1 MLNYSS
7 WGTLWWPELKGR
19 AVLLYNLNPFEPW
32 CWWKE
37 VVRIFTVIWTLHSST
52 WHRVQLSVQLLGV
65 YSACYWTPGYLEMS
79 RVFLQ
84 CGKQTSRWQLDL
96 WPFTQVFWCPTNS
109 MDIPGCQ
116 LQARG
121 LTGNSEAL
129 GNRNFEKEKKK
140 KTTNTCLG
148 HLLSLQ
154 WQGMECLWV

>member
-1 MLNYSS
+1 MLVEGSCGNIYHHID
-7 WGTLWWPELKGR
+7 TAFL
-19 AVLLYNLNPFEPW
+19 NLAQ
-32 CWWKE
+32 
-37 VVRIFTVIWTLHSST
+37 SST
-52 WHRVQLSVQLLGV
+52 FRPASGCLFCLLLNTWVFRNVQS
-65 YSACYWTPGYLEMS
+65 
-79 RVFLQ
+79 FLQ

-129 GNRNFEKEKKK
+129 GNRGILKRKKK
-140 KTTNTCLG
+140 KQTCLG

-154 WQGMECLWV
+154 WQGMECLWVLFLDGKSESVGCSLSQLGSSIEMLFLKVFSEH